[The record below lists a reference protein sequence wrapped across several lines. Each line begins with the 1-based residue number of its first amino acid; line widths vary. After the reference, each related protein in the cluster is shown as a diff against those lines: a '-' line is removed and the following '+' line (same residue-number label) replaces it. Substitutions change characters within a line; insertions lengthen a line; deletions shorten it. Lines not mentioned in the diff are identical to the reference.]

1 MIIAV
6 RVSLSLGS
14 VNNILAI
21 YGSIKGI
28 PNEQNIDTAKWMGFT
43 SFGPPAA
50 WNTRGGGTGRCP
62 TNFSLLWGCKP
73 WPGRTLIAPQK
84 ADIEIWWAI
93 VVITWVIAQGMSD
106 IWRPLK
112 AFVSCTLHLWEIRSV
127 TLKWKSLH
135 SGMTRDTT
143 WPTTSQWDWRMT
155 EWSFWEGGSHE
166 ALHWERGNRVVQR
179 RTIFLRGSKQ
189 ISHPSGLKW
198 KHFPFWVILLIL
210 FLI

>member
-6 RVSLSLGS
+6 RVPLSLGS
-14 VNNILAI
+14 VNNILAG

-28 PNEQNIDTAKWMGFT
+28 PNEQNIDMGLNGWGLLISVPMWHKT
-43 SFGPPAA
+43 CVA
-50 WNTRGGGTGRCP
+50 GGLDDVLQISVSSEAVSHGRAG
-62 TNFSLLWGCKP
+62 LLLQILRYGE
-73 WPGRTLIAPQK
+73 QS
-84 ADIEIWWAI
+84 WWLAL
-93 VVITWVIAQGMSD
+93 GMSD

-143 WPTTSQWDWRMT
+143 WPPVSQWDWRLT

-166 ALHWERGNRVVQR
+166 ALRRERGNRTVR
-179 RTIFLRGSKQ
+179 RRKIFFRGSKQ
-189 ISHPSGLKW
+189 ISHPSG
-198 KHFPFWVILLIL
+198 PFYESGAFSILSYFEFIVIK
-210 FLI
+210 

>member
-14 VNNILAI
+14 VNNILAG

-43 SFGPPAA
+43 YFSPHVA
-50 WNTRGGGTGRCP
+50 WNARGGGTGWCP

-73 WPGRTLIAPQK
+73 WPGRTLIA
-84 ADIEIWWAI
+84 DIEIWRAI
-93 VVITWVIAQGMSD
+93 LMITWVKALGMSD

-143 WPTTSQWDWRMT
+143 WPLASQWDWRLT

-166 ALHWERGNRVVQR
+166 AFLRERGNRAVR
-179 RTIFLRGSKQ
+179 RRKIFFRGSKQ
-189 ISHPSGLKW
+189 ISHPSG
-198 KHFPFWVILLIL
+198 PFYEWGAFSILSYFEFIVIK
-210 FLI
+210 